1 MGLRASDQRDVMP
14 PPDDAAPPLR
24 IRFIVSSLLI
34 TSPDRKDVI
43 ILMPNV
49 EIAHLLTKRKNDERT
64 NERKRVGTGR
74 FMFCRNEY
82 TSLSVDK
89 ADRT

>member
-64 NERKRVGTGR
+64 NERKKTRRNWTVYVLSQRVYKLK
-74 FMFCRNEY
+74 C
-82 TSLSVDK
+82 
-89 ADRT
+89 